1 MISLVLFILIGLKL
15 EMMNGLY
22 LALIIID
29 IVLWMINLILKSAK
43 FALELK
49 KVGEDE

>member
-1 MISLVLFILIGLKL
+1 MISLILFILIGLKL

-29 IVLWMINLILKSAK
+29 IVLWGIKLIL
-43 FALELK
+43 ELIK
-49 KVGEDE
+49 ICLKIGKE